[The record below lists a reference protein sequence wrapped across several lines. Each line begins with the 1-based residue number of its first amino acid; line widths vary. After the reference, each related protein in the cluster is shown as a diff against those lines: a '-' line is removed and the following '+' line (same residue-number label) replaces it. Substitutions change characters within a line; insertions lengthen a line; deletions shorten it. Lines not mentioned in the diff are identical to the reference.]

1 MTFPSRLSRALA
13 ATSAAS
19 FLAIVLAYA
28 LGPSDRWHRTLIADA
43 SWTWAAV
50 FASLACGLAL
60 RRAPRGERRAWR
72 WIGGGCAAFL
82 VGQMAWNYYDLWLR
96 VRPPYPSL
104 ADIAFL
110 VTYPCFG
117 MAVRDLVQLQPQRRP
132 DPEVAID
139 AGLVTFTAVAL
150 TYAYLVAPLLQ
161 TGGPPLAV
169 AASVGWGA
177 GSVAVLWA
185 ILRQMVRRRGFPLGT
200 AGAVTLGFVVLSI
213 TDIAYASRALSGAYA
228 TGGGLDLGWDA
239 GLLLI
244 GAAAALAPE
253 YAMAPD
259 AGTRGLSS
267 ETARAIAVLTAVA
280 GIAALAIT
288 GLLHPEAAA
297 TTAPWVAAGIAI
309 IGARFVYALRA
320 DRRYAALLEDEV
332 AAQTRSLMSSLGATA
347 AAERNLRLVME
358 AVPDA
363 IVVLDRDGR
372 ALDMNRAARAIAGAP
387 AEGGAARTI
396 FDFLD
401 AGAGPVV
408 RQNLDATFRGDVR
421 RFEVSFRR
429 PDGSRGVSAM
439 LYAPIR
445 DGRRVFQ
452 VLALVRD
459 VTDQRRAESQLQ
471 QAEKLAAMSQ
481 LVSGVAHEINNPA
494 AIISGFAQTLLLDDV
509 KPEHREMAQMIY
521 DEASRIGRI
530 TQNLLAFARAG
541 GKERTLVDLN
551 DVLRRTFALRSYHLS
566 TLNIAVSLDL
576 DPTDPKIWANASE
589 VQQLFLNLVINA
601 EQALLTVETAR
612 TITIRSASTE
622 AEVQLEVADN
632 GPGVT
637 PDIRG
642 RVFDPFFTTKPEGV
656 GTGLGL
662 SICYGIVSDHG
673 GRIWLESEPGRGAK
687 FLVALPRDPRTETR
701 VIAEPAVEAGGGRA
715 TTGAISVL
723 LLDDETALRNA
734 LLRFLTRRG
743 IDATGVGDGG
753 EALSRLKQ
761 HDFDVIVSDVRM
773 PGMSGGDFIA
783 HLRRERPELIARL
796 IFSTGDS
803 FATETAALIQDVGVP
818 TVSKPFDFSTLEQLI
833 RDVAARTRPP
843 EAPSTQDQTNR
854 PIS

>member
-1 MTFPSRLSRALA
+1 
-13 ATSAAS
+13 
-19 FLAIVLAYA
+19 
-28 LGPSDRWHRTLIADA
+28 
-43 SWTWAAV
+43 
-50 FASLACGLAL
+50 
-60 RRAPRGERRAWR
+60 
-72 WIGGGCAAFL
+72 
-82 VGQMAWNYYDLWLR
+82 
-96 VRPPYPSL
+96 
-104 ADIAFL
+104 
-110 VTYPCFG
+110 
-117 MAVRDLVQLQPQRRP
+117 
-132 DPEVAID
+132 
-139 AGLVTFTAVAL
+139 
-150 TYAYLVAPLLQ
+150 
-161 TGGPPLAV
+161 
-169 AASVGWGA
+169 
-177 GSVAVLWA
+177 
-185 ILRQMVRRRGFPLGT
+185 
-200 AGAVTLGFVVLSI
+200 
-213 TDIAYASRALSGAYA
+213 
-228 TGGGLDLGWDA
+228 
-239 GLLLI
+239 
-244 GAAAALAPE
+244 
-253 YAMAPD
+253 
-259 AGTRGLSS
+259 
-267 ETARAIAVLTAVA
+267 
-280 GIAALAIT
+280 
-288 GLLHPEAAA
+288 
-297 TTAPWVAAGIAI
+297 
-309 IGARFVYALRA
+309 
-320 DRRYAALLEDEV
+320 
-332 AAQTRSLMSSLGATA
+332 
-347 AAERNLRLVME
+347 
-358 AVPDA
+358 
-363 IVVLDRDGR
+363 
-372 ALDMNRAARAIAGAP
+372 
-387 AEGGAARTI
+387 
-396 FDFLD
+396 
-401 AGAGPVV
+401 
-408 RQNLDATFRGDVR
+408 
-421 RFEVSFRR
+421 VSFQR

-471 QAEKLAAMSQ
+471 QAEKLTAMSQ

-551 DVLRRTFALRSYHLS
+551 DVLRRTLALRSYHLS

-576 DPTDPKIWANASE
+576 DATDPKIWANASE
-589 VQQLFLNLVINA
+589 VQQLLLNLVINA

-622 AEVQLEVADN
+622 AEVQLQVADN

-673 GRIWLESEPGRGAK
+673 GRIWLESEPGGGAK

-701 VIAEPAVEAGGGRA
+701 VIAEPAGEAGEA

-753 EALSRLKQ
+753 EALSKLKQ
-761 HDFDVIVSDVRM
+761 RDFDVIVSDVRM

-833 RDVAARTRPP
+833 REVAARTRPSQPP
-843 EAPSTQDQTNR
+843 EASSTQDQADR